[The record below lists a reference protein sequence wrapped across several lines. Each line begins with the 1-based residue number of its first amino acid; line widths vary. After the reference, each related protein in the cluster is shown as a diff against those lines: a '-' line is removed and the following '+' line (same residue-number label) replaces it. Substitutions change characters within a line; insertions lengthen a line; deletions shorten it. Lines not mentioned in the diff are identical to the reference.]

1 MTDKSKDDF
10 ASLELKGW
18 SKQDVAQSY
27 ARDFA
32 QAAQQCVPALVTQ
45 ARVKPGDSAL
55 DLCCGHG
62 IVAEGLV
69 MTGARVTGLDFSPAM
84 LDMARTRV
92 PNAEFVEGDAM
103 NLPFDDAA
111 YSAVTIGF
119 GMPHVPEP
127 PRVMAEARRVLQTGG
142 RLSYSVWQGED
153 ADSALDYVFQAIGVH
168 GDPSIK
174 LPPGPGASDYGI
186 RDVATPALRAA
197 GFGDIEFTIVPSR
210 WQVDDPATPY
220 DFFLEG
226 TVRGGSLLRPQPQAN
241 AQAIRQAVVYA
252 VQSRHGTTG
261 PWTIPI
267 PAVVVSA
274 TAV

>member
-1 MTDKSKDDF
+1 MTDISKDDF
-10 ASLELKGW
+10 ASLEFRGW
-18 SKQDVAQSY
+18 SKPDVAQNY

-32 QAAQQCVPALVTQ
+32 QAAQQCVPALVSQ
-45 ARVKPGDSAL
+45 ARVKSGVRAL

-69 MTGARVTGLDFSPAM
+69 AAGAQVTGLDFSPAM
-84 LDMARTRV
+84 MDMARARV
-92 PNAEFVEGDAM
+92 PDAEFVEGDAM

-111 YSAVTIGF
+111 YRAVTIGF

-127 PRVMAEARRVLQTGG
+127 PQVLAGARRVLQTGG
-142 RLSYSVWQGED
+142 RLSYSVWDGED
-153 ADSALDYVFQAIGVH
+153 ENSAMAYVFQAIGAH
-168 GDPSIK
+168 GDASIK
-174 LPPGPGASDYGI
+174 LPPGPGASDYGM
-186 RDVATPALRAA
+186 RDVAIPALRDA

-210 WQVDDPATPY
+210 WQVNDPAAPF

-226 TVRGGSLLRPQPQAN
+226 TVRGGSLLRPQPAAN
-241 AQAIRQAVVYA
+241 ARAIRQAVIDA
-252 VQSRHGTTG
+252 VRSRHGASG